1 MADVSV
7 EFGAQD
13 TGLEA
18 TLKTVQAEMS
28 RLETEIKS
36 GELSFNELTGSMRD
50 LSKAEKVSQQLQSIG
65 GAAAGASPQVDK
77 LGKDGKEMGDNVK
90 KGSDKGGMS
99 LGELA
104 KASGVAGAAFAAG
117 MAVFNAA
124 MAGVQAVAASF
135 GKAIDMGGQLADLS
149 AQTGVAAGELLVL
162 QRAFDNTGAGA
173 EKVSPAI
180 AKMSS
185 SIVDAMSGTGAAA
198 KAFDQLG
205 LSAEALINLP
215 AEQQFQKIGTA
226 LAGVSNETERS
237 ALASDLFG
245 SKLGKDLL
253 PLMTNFS
260 GETRTATQQLGSMVG
275 VMNENSDAF
284 DSIGDGI
291 KVAQGKLTE
300 FAAGLMSVMA
310 PAIEAVVTALTRIDA
325 AQIGKDLGSAF
336 VGAGEAMKGF
346 QSAVDAFEAGNIGL
360 ALKSIFESVKLQ
372 AMQTADEIYKRLIAA
387 FQSAGQFL
395 AEIFSPSGALIST
408 VLDGFD
414 LLGARIA
421 ETIQSKLAAALSGN
435 FLTQGISD
443 NLRVA
448 AEESK
453 LAADKI
459 SESMTGAGGRIA
471 EQFVNAG
478 KALPDSFSENYA
490 KIPPLFDDL
499 AAQQAKVAELEGQVT
514 AATAATAAEHA
525 NTNIALTTTGT
536 LTEQLAKTEEA
547 LTKAIADGNTQLAE
561 QLAQQQGI
569 FKKKI
574 AAQAL
579 EAKSKSDKTALIELE
594 TQLNAAKAA
603 GNIELATA
611 LEKQLEQKKATQ
623 EITKLTAEYEKNLGL
638 SNGEAALLA
647 TNFVNAKNAAAGV
660 KVDKTTV
667 SEAKAEASK
676 AAEAAKSFATW
687 LDYIKGVDPSAPV
700 KSLKEKTADARKEI
714 TAFGEYIG
722 VDLKNKSYPDV
733 ARELGI
739 KNLGTTG
746 SEQMQQI
753 LDYIATKRG
762 ELTGIQPID
771 EAGSKTA
778 LENIS
783 QTIKDK
789 IGSIN
794 SQITTQSDD
803 NIIAS
808 TKSTIERGLSGIP
821 LTFTVDP
828 EQIKKSIGT
837 IDVSGG
843 AGGGIMG
850 EIKGLVDTIK
860 GFVEKIE
867 AKLPMT
873 ALA

>member
-36 GELSFNELTGSMRD
+36 GELSFNELTSAMRD
-50 LSKAEKVSQQLQSIG
+50 LAKAEKVSQQLQSIG

-215 AEQQFQKIGTA
+215 AEQQFQKIGNA
-226 LAGVSNETERS
+226 LAGVANETQRS

-245 SKLGKDLL
+245 GKLGKDLL
-253 PLMTNFS
+253 PLMTDFA
-260 GETRTATQQLGSMVG
+260 GETRTATQQLGSMVD
-275 VMNENSDAF
+275 VMNENSAAF

-325 AQIGKDLGSAF
+325 AQIGKDLGAAF

-346 QSAVDAFEAGNIGL
+346 QSAVDAFQAGNIGL

-372 AMQTADEIYKRLIAA
+372 AMETGNSIVKHFTAA
-387 FQSAGQFL
+387 FQTAGDVL
-395 AEIFSPSGALIST
+395 GEIFNANGATFMLLRSSFDFVAGYAKDKIAGAMSEMFASMGPTFAGISASLKQHSEAGALAAELALQRIPIAAELSGEQISAA
-408 VLDGFD
+408 
-414 LLGARIA
+414 LGGAT
-421 ETIQSKLAAALSGN
+421 EKFKENLAAANGEFFN
-435 FLTQGISD
+435 TAKQAKI
-443 NLRVA
+443 VA
-448 AEESK
+448 AVAEEINT
-453 LAADKI
+453 A
-459 SESMTGAGGRIA
+459 TG
-471 EQFVNAG
+471 
-478 KALPDSFSENYA
+478 KHPALIKD
-490 KIPPLFDDL
+490 
-499 AAQQAKVAELEGQVT
+499 AAQEMRDL
-514 AATAATAAEHA
+514 
-525 NTNIALTTTGT
+525 
-536 LTEQLAKTEEA
+536 
-547 LTKAIADGNTQLAE
+547 
-561 QLAQQQGI
+561 
-569 FKKKI
+569 I
-574 AAQAL
+574 AAQAQSTRIETQKLGAAADIAEAKMNEVQRQIELNDAIATGNTAEQARL
-579 EAKSKSDKTALIELE
+579 EAIIAAEKGTERIKTLTEEYAKSMPV
-594 TQLNAAKAA
+594 
-603 GNIELATA
+603 
-611 LEKQLEQKKATQ
+611 
-623 EITKLTAEYEKNLGL
+623 
-638 SNGEAALLA
+638 GEAIRLA
-647 TNFVNAKNAAAGV
+647 NEVFRSEGNMIAAKNAAIDTKGEIGQIGILLNKINGTDITTPVRDLSKETQQAKTDLAGIS
-660 KVDKTTV
+660 KILNVDIAGGSQVDMMK
-667 SEAKAEASK
+667 K
-676 AAEAAKSFATW
+676 
-687 LDYIKGVDPSAPV
+687 LGLDPSAIQG
-700 KSLKEKTADARKEI
+700 SENRLDAINTAI
-714 TAFGEYIG
+714 NI
-722 VDLKNKSYPDV
+722 LKNADPADVTPVVDQVGVQDNIDAVQSY
-733 ARELGI
+733 I
-739 KNLGTTG
+739 KNKFAEATTAAVKA
-746 SEQMQQI
+746 SA
-753 LDYIATKRG
+753 DTNAA
-762 ELTGIQPID
+762 D
-771 EAGSKTA
+771 NAAGA
-778 LENIS
+778 
-783 QTIKDK
+783 IKDK
-789 IGSIN
+789 VGSIN
-794 SQITTQSDD
+794 SQITTQVDD
-803 NIIAS
+803 NNIQS
-808 TKSTIERGLSGIP
+808 TRATIEQGLAGIP

-828 EQIKKSIGT
+828 EAIKKSIGT

-843 AGGGIMG
+843 AGGGVLSSI
-850 EIKGLVDTIK
+850 ETLVSTIQGYVETIK
-860 GFVEKIE
+860 DR
-867 AKLPMT
+867 LPMT